1 MKKNFYKVVEE
12 CYDYENEIEK
22 PSGIEGSLNFSTLLE
37 KVLASSKNS
46 NWYLYMILYLYFKY

>member
-1 MKKNFYKVVEE
+1 MEKFMKKNFYKVVEE

-46 NWYLYMILYLYFKY
+46 N